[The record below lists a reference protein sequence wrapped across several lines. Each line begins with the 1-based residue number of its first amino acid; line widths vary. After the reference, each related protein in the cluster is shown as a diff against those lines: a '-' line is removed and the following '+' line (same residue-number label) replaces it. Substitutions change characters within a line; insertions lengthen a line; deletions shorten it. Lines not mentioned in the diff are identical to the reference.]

1 MFNNICCIG
10 HHLVET
16 CSKEWRFVEYFAG
29 EAHVSQECR
38 LASYCGVSLDLVY
51 GGKAMDMLTAP
62 GMATLDWD
70 EKMRTDFNRNYMI

>member
-1 MFNNICCIG
+1 M
-10 HHLVET
+10 HHLVVA

-29 EAHVSQECR
+29 EAQVSQECR

-70 EKMRTDFNRNYMI
+70 NKILIYFHHNYFFLGV